1 VPQID
6 RSPSPPAEVDLARVV
21 RVGMALWLVG
31 LVVTLVLAAVG
42 TTDWVPFAVCVTG
55 LALGGLA
62 LLWARRH

>member
-1 VPQID
+1 MPRI
-6 RSPSPPAEVDLARVV
+6 SHSSSPPVEVDLSRVV

-31 LVVTLVLAAVG
+31 LVVTLVLAATA

-55 LALGGLA
+55 LALGVLA

>member
-6 RSPSPPAEVDLARVV
+6 RSPSPPVEVDLARVV

-31 LVVTLVLAAVG
+31 LVVTLVLAIGG
-42 TTDWVPFAVCVTG
+42 TTGWVPFAVCATG
-55 LALGGLA
+55 LALGVLA